1 MTLNL
6 PTPADRIR
14 NHAHGQIP
22 RSRAIQ
28 IDAIRHGNHQRAV
41 DAETH
46 INRMLDDLL
55 SLRKVEGTGTTCTCD
70 DEQ

>member
-1 MTLNL
+1 MTLDL
-6 PTPADRIR
+6 PAPADRIR

-46 INRMLDDLL
+46 INRMLDFAR
-55 SLRKVEGTGTTCTCD
+55 SITTTRILD
-70 DEQ
+70 GQ